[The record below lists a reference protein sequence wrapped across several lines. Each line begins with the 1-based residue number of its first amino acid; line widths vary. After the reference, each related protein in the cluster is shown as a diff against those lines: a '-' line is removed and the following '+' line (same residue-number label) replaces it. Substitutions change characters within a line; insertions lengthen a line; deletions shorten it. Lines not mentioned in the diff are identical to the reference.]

1 MPMITWLQ
9 LIALPWSTSS
19 TYLHYYL
26 SILLFHITPHYITI
40 VTCPVY
46 LFCSARTSE
55 HSMPLSKPTFLS
67 KVYLFH
73 QRPRISPPL
82 PANPSTGNLLFAC
95 ECASRVFFLSMSQ
108 VICCCGYVRSR
119 TFGDTKRYVCAAH
132 ADTYDG

>member
-73 QRPRISPPL
+73 QRPCISPPL
-82 PANPSTGNLLFAC
+82 PANPSTGNQLFAC
-95 ECASRVFFLSMSQ
+95 ECASRVFFLSMS
-108 VICCCGYVRSR
+108 CYVVLLLVVVEFILISCLHQLPLHIP
-119 TFGDTKRYVCAAH
+119 RY
-132 ADTYDG
+132 